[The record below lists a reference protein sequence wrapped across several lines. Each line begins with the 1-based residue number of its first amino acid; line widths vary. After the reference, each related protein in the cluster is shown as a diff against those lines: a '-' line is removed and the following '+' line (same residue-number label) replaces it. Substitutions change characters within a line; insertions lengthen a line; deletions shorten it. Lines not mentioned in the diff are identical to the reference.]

1 MNDPDDADTIRA
13 ATPKYGQIRSAA
25 GDHALIRSVIG
36 RVTDVR
42 LYQSDKAQSGPMR
55 FAPDLQCDQLTATR
69 GAFGTRKWNDL
80 ETTRRQLISEES
92 WIDCSARVGADK
104 NEIVG
109 GPFLV
114 STSAL

>member
-1 MNDPDDADTIRA
+1 MNDPDDVDTIRA
-13 ATPKYGQIRSAA
+13 ATPKYGQMRSAA

-42 LYQSDKAQSGPMR
+42 LYQSHKAQSGDEICPR
-55 FAPDLQCDQLTATR
+55 IYGATKLTATT

-80 ETTRRQLISEES
+80 ETTRRQPISEES

-114 STSAL
+114 STSAV